1 MPVGTA
7 GRTWSYAGGVSDRW
21 TGTWLSGPGSAS
33 GPGEDPPEWP
43 GEHLGLPKTGPGSV
57 AGRGVRLGAFL
68 LDLVVAS
75 LVTSLFVEMDVAR
88 PEVMSTFNA
97 WAVLVWFLI
106 SVGAIAL
113 FGFTAGMFAMG
124 IRVVR
129 VDGAQFVGPLRAAVR
144 AALTAIILPAAL
156 IDANGR
162 GLHDRAVGTV
172 VVRTR

>member
-1 MPVGTA
+1 M
-7 GRTWSYAGGVSDRW
+7 SDRW

-33 GPGEDPPEWP
+33 GPGEDPPKWP
-43 GEHLGLPKTGPGSV
+43 GEGMGLPEAGPGSV
-57 AGRGVRLGAFL
+57 AGRGARLAAFV

-75 LVTSLFVEMDVAR
+75 LLTSLFVEVDVAR

-97 WAVLVWFLI
+97 WAVLVWFLVSAGAV
-106 SVGAIAL
+106 SV
-113 FGFTAGMFAMG
+113 FGFTPGMFALG
-124 IRVVR
+124 VRVVR
-129 VDGAQFVGPLRAAVR
+129 VDGTQFVGPLRAVVRTAMTAV
-144 AALTAIILPAAL
+144 ILPAAL